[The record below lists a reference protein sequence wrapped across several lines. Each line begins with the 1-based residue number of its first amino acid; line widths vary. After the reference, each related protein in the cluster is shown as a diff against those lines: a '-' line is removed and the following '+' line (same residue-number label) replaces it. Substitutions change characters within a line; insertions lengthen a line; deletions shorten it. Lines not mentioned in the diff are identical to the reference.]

1 MNEQSVQSTNDEF
14 LPYVD
19 FKDLPDTT
27 TPIDATNLNVLQS
40 LIKQD
45 IEDIPDIPNG
55 GTTGQVL
62 AKASNTDGDVQW
74 IDVEVGGGDTTP
86 IGSIKLFGGATA
98 PNGYLFANGQEV
110 SRTEYSD
117 LFNVYGT
124 AFGSGDG
131 STTFNLPNIKGR
143 VVVGLD
149 PDDNDFDSL
158 GAIGG
163 EKTHTI
169 TVNEMPSHNHGIY
182 TDTEPGGTT
191 TNWGIS
197 TDLRNSNT
205 KYINTQRISS
215 SGGGQAHN
223 NVQPYITLNYII
235 KATQTTSTQAQVED
249 SLTSN
254 STTNAPSIHAVNTA
268 LNNIDLNFLKFK
280 MMEKSNV
287 TVSGNSSTSVDVGT
301 FTVPDGY
308 TFIGILPINNG
319 YGDQW
324 IVSYCRY
331 NNSCVAMIDN
341 HYAQSLTSQLRC
353 CVLFVKTDYFNQN
366 SIA

>member
-1 MNEQSVQSTNDEF
+1 MNEQSVQSTSDEF

-62 AKASNTDGDVQW
+62 AKASNTNGDVEW
-74 IDVEVGGGDTTP
+74 IDVE
-86 IGSIKLFGGATA
+86 
-98 PNGYLFANGQEV
+98 
-110 SRTEYSD
+110 
-117 LFNVYGT
+117 
-124 AFGSGDG
+124 
-131 STTFNLPNIKGR
+131 
-143 VVVGLD
+143 
-149 PDDNDFDSL
+149 
-158 GAIGG
+158 
-163 EKTHTI
+163 
-169 TVNEMPSHNHGIY
+169 
-182 TDTEPGGTT
+182 
-191 TNWGIS
+191 
-197 TDLRNSNT
+197 
-205 KYINTQRISS
+205 
-215 SGGGQAHN
+215 
-223 NVQPYITLNYII
+223 
-235 KATQTTSTQAQVED
+235 QAQVED

-301 FTVPDGY
+301 FTIPDGY

-341 HYAQSLTSQLRC
+341 HYTDSLTSQLRC